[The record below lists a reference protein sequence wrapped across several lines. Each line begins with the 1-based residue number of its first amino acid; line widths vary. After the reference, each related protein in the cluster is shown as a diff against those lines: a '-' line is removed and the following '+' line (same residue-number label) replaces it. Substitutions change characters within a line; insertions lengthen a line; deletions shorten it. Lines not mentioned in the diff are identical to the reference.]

1 MITWK
6 KTQLHALKIAS
17 GNLKQAKTGKPK
29 RRTWRVT
36 VLMFQHSPW
45 PRCKERGMLYVQAVS
60 FLAVEKGLLFP
71 WQTGNIFG
79 PELIRIY
86 SIRRIFNF
94 CCAASDVLPS
104 WRNLWIS
111 GPSLKA
117 STQDS
122 PRDTAGVHARHRKSP
137 RETPDGKSSSPQ
149 KKPYVFNLVF
159 ELYINFSE
167 LYIKF
172 PGKFRDFRGNRTGSR
187 GKVCERENTPLNS
200 TRLTDSTKKTIQNI

>member
-1 MITWK
+1 MSK
-6 KTQLHALKIAS
+6 LSRSLRLKRACFSRGKLETYLAS
-17 GNLKQAKTGKPK
+17 
-29 RRTWRVT
+29 
-36 VLMFQHSPW
+36 S
-45 PRCKERGMLYVQAVS
+45 S
-60 FLAVEKGLLFP
+60 FA
-71 WQTGNIFG
+71 
-79 PELIRIY
+79 Y

-117 STQDS
+117 SPHASTQDS

-137 RETPDGKSSSPQ
+137 RETPDGKSSSPP

-167 LYIKF
+167 LYIKWSRTIYKF
-172 PGKFRDFRGNRTGSR
+172 LRTIYKNSGKFRDFRGNRTGSR

-200 TRLTDSTKKTIQNI
+200 TRLTDSTQKTIQNIIILGGLVDSWRWNQ

>member
-1 MITWK
+1 
-6 KTQLHALKIAS
+6 
-17 GNLKQAKTGKPK
+17 
-29 RRTWRVT
+29 
-36 VLMFQHSPW
+36 MFKHSPW

-79 PELIRIY
+79 PELVRIY

-94 CCAASDVLPS
+94 CCAASRTSPPGEICEFL
-104 WRNLWIS
+104 
-111 GPSLKA
+111 GPPWKLHR
-117 STQDS
+117 TP
-122 PRDTAGVHARHRKSP
+122 PRKTP
-137 RETPDGKSSSPQ
+137 RETPRESTRDTARVHGRLRTGNRLPPQ

-167 LYIKF
+167 LYIKWSRTIYKF
-172 PGKFRDFRGNRTGSR
+172 LRTIYKNSGKFRDFRGNRTGSR

-200 TRLTDSTKKTIQNI
+200 TRLTDSTQKTIQNIILGGLVDSWRWNQ